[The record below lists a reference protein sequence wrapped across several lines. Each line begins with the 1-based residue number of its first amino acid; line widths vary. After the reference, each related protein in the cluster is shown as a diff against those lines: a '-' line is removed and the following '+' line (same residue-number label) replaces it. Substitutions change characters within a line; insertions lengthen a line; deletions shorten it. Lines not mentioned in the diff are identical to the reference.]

1 MYDLLTF
8 GAKSAG
14 ANVMTEKFESPYG
27 FSINPATNQ
36 ILLADST
43 LLQAMTPD
51 YAVNELEQPVQVHAL
66 GSEQEYMLF
75 NILYLASNGMLPGNS
90 SNNDMPVFSKECK
103 NFTR

>member
-14 ANVMTEKFESPYG
+14 ANVMTEKFQSPYG
-27 FSINPATNQ
+27 FSINPATSH

-51 YAVNELEQPVQVHAL
+51 YAVNELVQPVQIHEL
-66 GSEQEYMLF
+66 GSEQEYMLY
-75 NILYLASNGMLPGNS
+75 NIFYLAINGMLPGDRS
-90 SNNDMPVFSKECK
+90 SDSSPVFRKDNK
-103 NFTR
+103 DFTR